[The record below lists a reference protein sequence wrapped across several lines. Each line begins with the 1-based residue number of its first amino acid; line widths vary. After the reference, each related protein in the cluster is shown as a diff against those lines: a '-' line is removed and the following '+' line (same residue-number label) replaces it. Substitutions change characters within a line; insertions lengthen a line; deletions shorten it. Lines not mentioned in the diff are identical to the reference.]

1 MGCSFAS
8 ATPPAE
14 SQVSHSSLTDSFGPV
29 KLQRS
34 YSLPRLPSPSSNFY
48 SSAHIPPQ
56 VTQDVEEKPGQR
68 FQRNTRDSRK
78 KERKTDK
85 LSSESTK
92 MQRQFFF
99 APFLFHSAEFEKELF
114 FPLHP
119 LSQPG
124 SQGHPAVSSSPRQR
138 AQRCK

>member
-1 MGCSFAS
+1 MGCSFVS

-92 MQRQFFF
+92 MQRQFFCSILLSLKKGCF
-99 APFLFHSAEFEKELF
+99 FFTSFKSARL
-114 FPLHP
+114 
-119 LSQPG
+119 
-124 SQGHPAVSSSPRQR
+124 ARASSCQLLASTASTTMQV
-138 AQRCK
+138 KMM